1 MEPIIDMRQAL
12 SPIVQALD
20 TAETIIVAGTPVDW
34 TKEIDC
40 IVIANVTGSAATFS
54 LYLHEAGVAAATGN
68 AICVDV
74 AINANT
80 IYQLPVGPFLLP
92 DGWVFSG
99 LTSSGDAVNVT
110 VTGRFVPRV
119 PDQYNSGV

>member
-20 TAETIIVAGTPVDW
+20 TAETEIVSGTPTDW
-34 TKEIDC
+34 TKEINGV
-40 IVIANVTGSAATFS
+40 VIANVTGAGVTFS
-54 LYLHEAGVAAATGN
+54 LYLHADGVAAAVGN

-74 AINANT
+74 PIAANT

-99 LTSSGDAVNVT
+99 LVSSGDAVNVT
-110 VTGRFVPRV
+110 VTGRFVPKM
-119 PDQYNSGV
+119 PNPFNSGV